1 MKRTTVSLPDD
12 LAATLVREAH
22 RRNVSASE
30 ITRDALA
37 QHLGF
42 AGDQPRDLPFATVGR
57 SGHRSST
64 ARDMEELIAREW
76 DEDEQA
82 RRR

>member
-12 LAATLVREAH
+12 LAAALAREAR
-22 RRNVSASE
+22 RRNTSASE

-37 QHLGF
+37 GHLALG
-42 AGDQPRDLPFATVGR
+42 GDRPRDLPFAAIGQSGKHTTGR
-57 SGHRSST
+57 E
-64 ARDMEELIAREW
+64 MEDLIDREW
-76 DEDEQA
+76 DDQV

>member
-12 LAATLVREAH
+12 LAATLAREAH

-37 QHLGF
+37 QHLGL
-42 AGDQPRDLPFATVGR
+42 AGDRPRDLPFAAVGR
-57 SGHRSST
+57 SGQLNT

-82 RRR
+82 RGR

>member
-12 LAATLVREAH
+12 LAATLAREAH

-30 ITRDALA
+30 IARDALA

-42 AGDQPRDLPFATVGR
+42 AGDRQRDVPFAALGR
-57 SGHRSST
+57 SGHRST

-76 DEDEQA
+76 EADEPA
-82 RRR
+82 RHR

>member
-12 LAATLVREAH
+12 LAAALAREA
-22 RRNVSASE
+22 RRRHQSASE

-37 QHLGF
+37 KHLGVA
-42 AGDQPRDLPFATVGR
+42 AGERRDLPFAGVGR
-57 SGHRSST
+57 SGHRST
-64 ARDMEELIAREW
+64 ARDMEQLLAREW
-76 DEDEQA
+76 DDDA